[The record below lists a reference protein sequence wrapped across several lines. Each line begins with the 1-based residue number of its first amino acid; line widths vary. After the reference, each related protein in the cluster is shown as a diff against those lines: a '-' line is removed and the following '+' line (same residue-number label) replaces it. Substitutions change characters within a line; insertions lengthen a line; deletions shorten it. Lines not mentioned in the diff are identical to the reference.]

1 MTFRIQFAP
10 QALDQLDA
18 LEDYIA
24 SAGSPLAAGRY
35 IDALFEFLE
44 SLAQFPMRGNQ
55 RDDLFPGLRLTNF
68 RHRTIIAFL
77 VDANQRVVSVLGVF
91 HGGQDYEAS
100 FR

>member
-10 QALDQLDA
+10 RALDQLDA

-24 SAGSPLAAGRY
+24 SAGSPLAAGQY
-35 IDALFEFLE
+35 IDALFGFFE
-44 SLAQFPMRGNQ
+44 SLAKFPMRGNQ

-68 RHRTIIAFL
+68 RHRTIIAF
-77 VDANQRVVSVLGVF
+77 VVNADQRVLSIIGVF
-91 HGGQDYEAS
+91 HGGQDYEAA

>member
-10 QALDQLDA
+10 RALDQLDA
-18 LEDYIA
+18 LEDYIV

-35 IDALFEFLE
+35 IDALFEYFE
-44 SLAQFPMRGNQ
+44 SLAEFPLRGNQ

-68 RHRTIIAFL
+68 RHRTIIAFV
-77 VDANQRVVSVLGVF
+77 VDADQRVLSILGVF
-91 HGGQDYEAS
+91 HGGKDYETA